1 MTKYLFYLFPVL
13 FFCSGYAQNSKLV
26 LDAPVGK
33 DCIIEYSGVSASVFK
48 SLNPNYDKFISDYL
62 PGKEFTLVLPKTNM
76 NKLSKASDN
85 IYTLCISYVKSQSV
99 YSAPNYN
106 KSAGV
111 KSGSATYKRT
121 STTTRSTNSYKSSGY
136 SSYCGARTKSGGS
149 CRRKVSGGG
158 RCWQH

>member
-1 MTKYLFYLFPVL
+1 MTKYLISALLLIFSLTGF
-13 FFCSGYAQNSKLV
+13 SQNLNLV

-33 DCIIEYSGVSASVFK
+33 DCIVEYSGVSFNMFK

-62 PGKEFTLVLPKTNM
+62 PGEEFTLILPKANM
-76 NKLSKASDN
+76 DKLNKASDD
-85 IYTLCISYVKSQSV
+85 IYTLCISYVKSKSV
-99 YSAPNYN
+99 YNNGNYN
-106 KSAGV
+106 TTIV
-111 KSGSATYKRT
+111 KPNSSSSNKRT
-121 STTTRSTNSYKSSGY
+121 STNSSYQVSSY